1 MITLI
6 LVRHA
11 KSDWGTGQ
19 DDHERSLNDRGRR
32 DAPVMA
38 RRLAATGV
46 RPARILSSTA
56 VRARTTAQAFAGAL
70 GLEVETDEGLYGAPG
85 SRLLATAAASG
96 VTDVLVI
103 AHDPGMTVLA
113 EQLSDGGIG
122 EMPTCAVAT
131 FTWDTDDWDVATSVP
146 PARWSVD
153 TPRDVSGD

>member
-19 DDHERSLNDRGRR
+19 DDHERPLNDRGRR
-32 DAPVMA
+32 DALVMA

-96 VTDVLVI
+96 VTDVLVV

-153 TPRDVSGD
+153 TPRDVSAD